1 LVGRTIDRFELV
13 ELIARGGMGS
23 VYLAKQ
29 EDLQRRVAIK
39 LISAG
44 VLATSEER
52 SRFRTEAESAA
63 QLNHPGIVAIHEIG
77 DWQGHA
83 YMVMQLIDGPTL
95 SQWAIDTSRSDEERV
110 AVLIAIAD
118 AVQYAHARGIIHR
131 DLKPDN
137 VLMDDGH
144 RPLLTDFGLAR
155 WHAENHDAAR
165 TQHFRTQTGQL
176 LGTPHYMAPE
186 QTFGD
191 PSSVTTA
198 VDTYALGAIAYH
210 LFTGQTPHCGDT
222 AVQVILSVQQNDPPL
237 PRSWRRDIP
246 ADLETIIV
254 RCMARDPADRYPSA
268 GALASDLRRFR
279 DGESIENGGVSW
291 MRNISRVL
299 ERDANAGAFQKWGT
313 ALFSLAVIVFVTH
326 ILLFALAVWRPTA
339 YLEYWIVRAAMF
351 VGIIGTIVWFRS
363 GDFLPRS
370 SAERPLWS
378 IWCGYI
384 IAQAISNGLVWYGDH
399 PHNHSYLHAL
409 VLSGFGFIAMAG
421 NVWGGCYLLGA
432 AFLAAVIPAT
442 MFPEFGSLI
451 LGTTWLISLSV
462 LGRRYR

>member
-1 LVGRTIDRFELV
+1 MTSDPFPFGDANPSLDDLLAAVIQEHEAGNPVDLDRMLDRYPAHASQLRQFAENFDWLNESPTNAVSLVGRTIDRFELV

-186 QTFGD
+186 
-191 PSSVTTA
+191 
-198 VDTYALGAIAYH
+198 
-210 LFTGQTPHCGDT
+210 
-222 AVQVILSVQQNDPPL
+222 
-237 PRSWRRDIP
+237 
-246 ADLETIIV
+246 
-254 RCMARDPADRYPSA
+254 
-268 GALASDLRRFR
+268 
-279 DGESIENGGVSW
+279 
-291 MRNISRVL
+291 
-299 ERDANAGAFQKWGT
+299 
-313 ALFSLAVIVFVTH
+313 
-326 ILLFALAVWRPTA
+326 
-339 YLEYWIVRAAMF
+339 
-351 VGIIGTIVWFRS
+351 
-363 GDFLPRS
+363 
-370 SAERPLWS
+370 
-378 IWCGYI
+378 
-384 IAQAISNGLVWYGDH
+384 
-399 PHNHSYLHAL
+399 
-409 VLSGFGFIAMAG
+409 
-421 NVWGGCYLLGA
+421 
-432 AFLAAVIPAT
+432 
-442 MFPEFGSLI
+442 
-451 LGTTWLISLSV
+451 
-462 LGRRYR
+462 